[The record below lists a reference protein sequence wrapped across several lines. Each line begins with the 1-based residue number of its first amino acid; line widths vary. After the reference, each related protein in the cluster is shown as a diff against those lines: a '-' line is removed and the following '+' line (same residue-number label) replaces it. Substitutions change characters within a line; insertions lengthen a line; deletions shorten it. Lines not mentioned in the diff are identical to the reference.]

1 MYFGVHTPGCDGSK
15 CAPRYIRCPDNL
27 LHSVSEKLRQEME
40 ATTTDELNDGQDLN
54 LDTTV
59 LSPHPPRHARR
70 SPDADDCGEKRQM
83 VGGKRPMM
91 GGRIPRLMFVRVS
104 LKHIRVAWFANGLH
118 QTKQVNLR
126 RACLDK

>member
-1 MYFGVHTPGCDGSK
+1 MYFGVHTPVCDGSK

-27 LHSVSEKLRQEME
+27 LHSVSVKLRQEME

-91 GGRIPRLMFVRVS
+91 GGKRPMVGGKRPVVGGKQPRYWLAS
-104 LKHIRVAWFANGLH
+104 SNTSSSSSGDESES
-118 QTKQVNLR
+118 T
-126 RACLDK
+126 

>member
-1 MYFGVHTPGCDGSK
+1 
-15 CAPRYIRCPDNL
+15 
-27 LHSVSEKLRQEME
+27 ME

-91 GGRIPRLMFVRVS
+91 GGKRPMVGGKRPVVGGKQPRYQKSESYVGDEEPRLS
-104 LKHIRVAWFANGLH
+104 DGDLANSSSSSSSS
-118 QTKQVNLR
+118 
-126 RACLDK
+126 DSD